1 MKIRWKLIKSEIE
14 KSQESRLKEA
24 IDRQAYQEAI
34 SKSKNELHLE
44 IIWFEKLKDEWTIV
58 QKEIEIKTD
67 EIDLYIL
74 KEITINSSKR
84 LHRRETYIYC
94 EIY

>member
-34 SKSKNELHLE
+34 SKSKNELHLK
-44 IIWFEKLKDEWTIV
+44 IIWFEKLKDEWTVV
-58 QKEIEIKTD
+58 QKEKEIKSD

-74 KEITINSSKR
+74 KEITINISIFIVKYTSDR
-84 LHRRETYIYC
+84 QVR
-94 EIY
+94 